1 VAQKERNPCL
11 DYPIFKIFRAAEKVR
26 VNEKSKISMKRKTT
40 ALMFGLLVFIPLLF
54 VSCANMTFAQKGAVG
69 GAAVGAVGGQLIGGN
84 TKSTLIG
91 AGAGALGGALL
102 NDAMNK

>member
-1 VAQKERNPCL
+1 MKKNYAIIVL
-11 DYPIFKIFRAAEKVR
+11 SFLLPI
-26 VNEKSKISMKRKTT
+26 S
-40 ALMFGLLVFIPLLF
+40 VFFIGC
-54 VSCANMTFAQKGAVG
+54 SGMTPAQKGAVG

-102 NDAMNK
+102 NDAVNKDKK